1 MLLEIRQRVNVR
13 SEKPIEGIKLAVR
26 EGHLQKKL
34 KDAEGIW
41 LCGNFPDAELKGGM
55 DCHQESNQI
64 LLFLLEK
71 VPAGEEMDEEELQHY
86 ALLQRIMELVK
97 KELLAMDFVCGEL
110 SPADGM
116 LTEWEYDV
124 FGGFNGLIIGLKLV
138 D

>member
-1 MLLEIRQRVNVR
+1 MLLEIRQRVNAR

-71 VPAGEEMDEEELQHY
+71 KWM
-86 ALLQRIMELVK
+86 RKSCSIMRCCNVL
-97 KELLAMDFVCGEL
+97 
-110 SPADGM
+110 
-116 LTEWEYDV
+116 W
-124 FGGFNGLIIGLKLV
+124 NW
-138 D
+138 